1 MQFGEPIGGIVTE
14 PGLHWR
20 LPFIQEVR
28 RFDKR
33 MLDWD
38 GDVSQIPTLGREFI
52 IVDTTARWRIADPL
66 QFLRSVRDETGARTR
81 LDDILDSATR
91 DVVSGTEL
99 EEIVRSADWDVDVSQ
114 LAEED
119 AAALEQTDLERPNL
133 GREQLERDMLTAA
146 TRQMPSLGIELVDVR
161 IKRINYIDS
170 VRDQV
175 ESRMI
180 SERQSI
186 AARFRSEGE
195 GRSQEIL
202 GNMERELRRIV
213 GNRIGSDV
221 LTVGRVEIA
230 NRARDEIQEAMDR
243 YENGIRIITVELQD
257 VVPPLR
263 VQPAFNEVN
272 EARQELE
279 RMVNDATR
287 QANEA
292 IPRAEGTAKRTI
304 AEAEGYATERV
315 NRALGEAA
323 RFTSILEEYRGVP
336 EVTRS
341 RLYLETLNEVL
352 PRIGSV
358 VVVQDGQ
365 AGPFPLLNLPSA
377 QRPLQNQAAS
387 Q

>member
-1 MQFGEPIGGIVTE
+1 MKSIPIVVLVAALVLLLMTRAAYVVDQAEQVILVQFGEPVGGIVTD

-66 QFLRSVRDETGARTR
+66 QFLRSVRDEAGARTR

-91 DVVSGTEL
+91 DIVSGTEL
-99 EEIVRSADWDVDVSQ
+99 EEIVRSADWQVDVTQ
-114 LAEED
+114 LADED
-119 AAALEQTDLERPNL
+119 AAALEQTDLERPNK
-133 GREQLERDMLTAA
+133 GREQLEREMLTAA
-146 TRQMPSLGIELVDVR
+146 TRQMPSLGIELIDVR

-202 GNMERELRRIV
+202 GNMERELRRISSEAERQAQEII
-213 GNRIGSDV
+213 GRADAEATRIYGAAYGED
-221 LTVGRVEIA
+221 
-230 NRARDEIQEAMDR
+230 
-243 YENGIRIITVELQD
+243 
-257 VVPPLR
+257 
-263 VQPAFNEVN
+263 PAFYSFSKT
-272 EARQELE
+272 LE
-279 RMVNDATR
+279 SYST
-287 QANEA
+287 
-292 IPRAEGTAKRTI
+292 
-304 AEAEGYATERV
+304 
-315 NRALGEAA
+315 LGENTTLMIDAESDFF
-323 RFTSILEEYRGVP
+323 R
-336 EVTRS
+336 
-341 RLYLETLNEVL
+341 YLESTSS
-352 PRIGSV
+352 P
-358 VVVQDGQ
+358 
-365 AGPFPLLNLPSA
+365 
-377 QRPLQNQAAS
+377 
-387 Q
+387 